1 MEAAEIII
9 LDLRCKDD
17 FHSVR
22 EKFHRPAGPEP
33 DVTFPTSLTDL
44 FQKRKFLAFC
54 LFLLMFRLATVVFMT
69 PGLGPDEAQYW
80 RWSTDFDWGY
90 YSKPP
95 LIAWTI
101 GLTTGIFG
109 DAEWAVR
116 FAVPFY
122 HTATGYL
129 IFLATRHFWSG
140 TAGVFAGLVY
150 LLMPGVW
157 LSSTIVSTD
166 VMLLTCWAGALYCLL
181 RLRDNA
187 HLGFA
192 IGLGVSIGLG
202 FLSKY
207 AMVYFPIGMVLAML
221 YDRPLRR
228 ALFTANGLI
237 VLGVAALV
245 LLPHILWSFQTGFK
259 TVGHTADNANW
270 GGDLLNPENG
280 FKFFFDQFGVFGPAS
295 FGLLIAFA
303 ISFISRRTGLIS
315 DARIR
320 LLLPFI
326 FPALLIIL
334 VQAFISRAHAN
345 WAVSAYPAAAVIIGV
360 WAANADKL
368 VRPTLVGGLA
378 LNTLVGALF
387 SFVILAP
394 EPVASDLGAANALK
408 RLRAWPETTQ
418 AVKEVAEELN
428 ASAIIVDEREIW
440 HGLDYYGRD
449 GELGLPVRAWRR
461 SPHPASYSEETPLS
475 ESDAQNALVLSFRD
489 GDQPYLLGDFAVA
502 RPVGEITIPL
512 GGKRVRHFDLYLV
525 TGYAPD
531 FTNRR
536 E

>member
-1 MEAAEIII
+1 MEAGEIII

-22 EKFHRPAGPEP
+22 EKFHRPVGPEP
-33 DVTFPTSLTDL
+33 DVTFSTTVTDL
-44 FQKRKFLAFC
+44 FQNRKFLVFC
-54 LFLLMFRLATVVFMT
+54 LFLLVFRLFLILFMT

-101 GLTTGIFG
+101 GLTTWIFG

-116 FAVPFY
+116 LAVPFY
-122 HTATGYL
+122 HALTGYL
-129 IFLATRHFWSG
+129 LFLVTRHFWSG
-140 TAGVFAGLVY
+140 TAGVLAGLIY

-181 RLRDNA
+181 RLRDESSIT
-187 HLGFA
+187 FA
-192 IGLGVSIGLG
+192 FGLGAALGLG

-228 ALFTANGLI
+228 SLFSANGLV
-237 VLGVAALV
+237 VLGVVALV

-295 FGLLIAFA
+295 FALLLAFA
-303 ISFISRRTGLIS
+303 ISFVSRQTGLKS

-345 WAVSAYPAAAVIIGV
+345 WAVSAYPAAAIIIGV
-360 WAANADKL
+360 WAANATKL
-368 VRPTLVGGLA
+368 VKPVLVGGLV
-378 LNTLVGALF
+378 LNTIVGALF
-387 SFVILAP
+387 SFVVLAP

-408 RLRAWPETTQ
+408 RLRGWPETTTQ
-418 AVKEVAEELN
+418 VKAIAEELN
-428 ASAIIVDEREIW
+428 ASSIIVDEREIW

-449 GELGLPVRAWRR
+449 GELDIPIRGWRR
-461 SPHPASYSEETPLS
+461 SPHPASFSEETPLS
-475 ESDAQNALVLSFRD
+475 EAEAENALVLSFRD
-489 GDQPYLLGDFAVA
+489 GDRPYLLADFETS

-512 GGKRVRHFDLYLV
+512 GGARVRHFDLFLV
-525 TGYAPD
+525 SGYQPD
-531 FTNRR
+531 FENRR